1 MMNNMLEDF
10 LKDIAVAYMEQKAI
24 YDKRYER
31 GDLFNVFNILGL
43 SRNETRTHSAFLAEL
58 LNPHGSHGMG
68 NAFLRDFISCMHLEE
83 LQLDLQHAYVEVER
97 VIGGIDENY
106 DNGGRIDIIVVSGD
120 KAIIIENKIDAQ
132 DQYKQLVRYNNYAK
146 ETFSD
151 YRLLYLTLN
160 KDAASEASTLSDKG
174 QLMPNVDYYPITY
187 RDDIIAWLA
196 GCILGTPDQSS
207 VKVIINQ
214 YKELLKDI
222 TNTMEENKI
231 ILNALVKEENWAYTL
246 EVLKNG
252 EAWKDEVW
260 NTFLQLLRIRVEA
273 EGWLLESK
281 GIGRIIVR
289 KHPDSEYFIAITQEG
304 GSYIGI
310 TSTETK
316 EPQTCLSILK
326 KSNAWWPFGW
336 KWLEGSYRYFLPQSD
351 PNSME
356 YLFPEYREV
365 FMDYLMHEISLV
377 MHEAEKAGID
387 L

>member
-1 MMNNMLEDF
+1 MLEDY
-10 LKDIAVAYMEQKAI
+10 LRDIADLYNKQKAI
-24 YDKRYER
+24 YKDRYKK
-31 GDLFNVFNILGL
+31 GDFFNVFNILGL

-58 LNPHGSHGMG
+58 LDPHGSHGMG
-68 NAFLRDFISCMHLEE
+68 NAFLIDFITRMHLED
-83 LQLDLQHAYVEVER
+83 LRLDLQHAYVEVER

-106 DNGGRIDIIVVSGD
+106 DKGGRIDIIVVSGS

-132 DQYKQLVRYNNYAK
+132 DRYKQLVRYNNYAK
-146 ETFSD
+146 DTFTD
-151 YRLLYLTLN
+151 YRLLYLTLD
-160 KDAASEASTLSDKG
+160 KDAASDASTLSDSG

-187 RDDIIAWLA
+187 RDDIIAWLSDCVA
-196 GCILGTPDQSS
+196 ATPDQSS
-207 VKVIINQ
+207 VKVIVNQ

-222 TNTMEENKI
+222 TNTMEENN
-231 ILNALVKEENWAYTL
+231 LVLDALKKEGNWAYTL

-252 EAWKDEVW
+252 EAWKNEVW

-289 KHPDSEYFIAITQEG
+289 KNPDSEYFISITKAG
-304 GSYIGI
+304 GGAYIGI
-310 TSTETK
+310 TCETEK
-316 EPQTCLSILK
+316 SPQKCLPCLNCASEPF
-326 KSNAWWPFGW
+326 WPFGW
-336 KWLEGSYRYFLPQSD
+336 KWLERDYRYFLPQSD

>member
-1 MMNNMLEDF
+1 MLEDY
-10 LKDIAVAYMEQKAI
+10 LRYIADLYNKQKAI
-24 YDKRYER
+24 YKDRYKK
-31 GDLFNVFNILGL
+31 GDFFNVFNILGL

-58 LNPHGSHGMG
+58 LDPHGSHGMG
-68 NAFLRDFISCMHLEE
+68 NAFLIDFITRMHLED
-83 LQLDLQHAYVEVER
+83 LRLDLQHAYVEVER
-97 VIGGIDENY
+97 VIGGINENY
-106 DNGGRIDIIVVSGD
+106 DKGGRIDIIVVSGS

-146 ETFSD
+146 DTFTD
-151 YRLLYLTLN
+151 YRLLYLTLD
-160 KDAASEASTLSDKG
+160 KDAASDASTLSDSG

-187 RDDIIAWLA
+187 RDDIIAWLSDCVA
-196 GCILGTPDQSS
+196 ATPDQSS
-207 VKVIINQ
+207 VNVIVNQ

-222 TNTMEENKI
+222 TNTMEENN
-231 ILNALVKEENWAYTL
+231 LVLDALKKEGNWAYTL

-252 EAWKDEVW
+252 EAWKNEVW

-281 GIGRIIVR
+281 GIGRIFVR
-289 KHPDSEYFIAITQEG
+289 TNPDSEYFIAITQEG

-316 EPQTCLSILK
+316 EPQTCLSILEK
-326 KSNAWWPFGW
+326 PNAWWPFGW

-351 PNSME
+351 PNSIE

>member
-1 MMNNMLEDF
+1 MLEDF
-10 LKDIAVAYMEQKAI
+10 FRDIADLYNKQKAI
-24 YDKRYER
+24 YEEHYKK
-31 GDLFNVFNILGL
+31 GDFFNVFNILGL

-68 NAFLRDFISCMHLEE
+68 SAFLKDFITCMHLED

-106 DNGGRIDIIVVSGD
+106 DNGGRIDIIVVSGT

-187 RDDIIAWLA
+187 RDDIIAWLDD
-196 GCILGTPDQSS
+196 CTHEINNMST
-207 VKVIINQ
+207 VEVIINQ
-214 YKELLKDI
+214 YKNLLKDL

-231 ILNALVKEENWAYTL
+231 ILDVLTKEENWAYAL

-252 EAWKDEVW
+252 DSWKNEVW
-260 NTFLQLLRIRVEA
+260 NAFLQLLKERVKDKGWILDSDGLGVIMVRKNAKSEYYIRVTE
-273 EGWLLESK
+273 ESK
-281 GIGRIIVR
+281 
-289 KHPDSEYFIAITQEG
+289 

-310 TSTETK
+310 TSRSEKT
-316 EPQTCLSILK
+316 PQNSLPSLV
-326 KSNAWWPFGW
+326 SPSGWWPFGT
-336 KWLEGSYRYFLPQSD
+336 KWLENDYRYFLPQYDS
-351 PNSME
+351 NSME

-365 FMDYLMHEISLV
+365 FMDYLIREISSV
-377 MHEAEKAGID
+377 MFEAEKAGVD